1 MTMKQR
7 ARKVDPDFAFRNLD
21 DEEQYKY
28 LLLDSPYAEELF
40 ARNYLDL
47 ELDPYQ
53 VMSLKFLRGRFHN
66 EQEVYQ
72 FIEEFEMDWMFENG
86 WIQHGGN
93 AGISPYY
100 WEKPNVLILWPAGF
114 GKTTIVSTRV
124 LPVMEICDNPN
135 SRSQYIGKN
144 ETEAFSFSTTIR
156 RELQNPRLVRDF
168 GEFKP
173 TDKAIPWSNNAFSV
187 TQRDWRDVRENFE
200 FFGTNSHAALGK
212 RSDKVYLDDIETPD
226 TARTPD
232 QREKLLEWVRIGP
245 LTSARPL
252 WPRDSMGKVLIPRGV
267 KWSRTARY
275 WAAGFVG
282 TIFHPEALYAMIM
295 KDPTFTCLKF
305 DCYKDKACTVSL
317 SPKMLTVSELQR
329 EQKSIGI
336 LAFNKRYR
344 NIAYNEEEMA
354 FREAWVRGG
363 EEEYN
368 GQRIKHVGCLDR
380 NRSFGDIEYENPT
393 DDEKDRR
400 SVLRVH
406 LGFDPASG
414 SKSRWSAY
422 SAYCIL
428 GYDPTGEDRNVYL
441 IDYHKMQENFDRML
455 DWLLDGSDAY
465 NIRGF
470 YSQYKYDKGI
480 VEKNA
485 FGKWLVNNDRI
496 KPFIDRG
503 IIVDHDTGG
512 HNKNDPEAGVYA
524 MGAMIQDGRFRIPYK
539 ESSDK
544 EKAEDFIA
552 DLLLYPKGT
561 NDLVMAMWL
570 ATQHMNLNRNKYR
583 SAGVCRGKS
592 WQNPAF
598 A

>member
-7 ARKVDPDFAFRNLD
+7 ERKTDPDFAFRNLD

-28 LLLDSPYAEELF
+28 LLLDSMYAEELF
-40 ARNYLDL
+40 ARHYLDL

-53 VMSLKFLRGRFHN
+53 VMSLKFLRGRFHT
-66 EQEVYQ
+66 EPEVYQ

-93 AGISPYY
+93 AGVSPYY

-114 GKTTIVSTRV
+114 GKTTVVSTRV

-135 SRSQYIGKN
+135 SRNQYIGKN

-156 RELQNPRLVRDF
+156 RELQNPRLVKDF
-168 GEFKP
+168 GTFKP
-173 TDKAIPWSNNAFSV
+173 TDKGVPWSNNAFSV
-187 TQRDWRDVRENFE
+187 EQRDWRDVRENFE

-212 RSDKVYLDDIETPD
+212 RSDKVYLDDVETPD

-252 WPRDSMGKVLIPRGV
+252 WPRDNMGKVLIPRHV
-267 KWSRTARY
+267 RWSRTARY
-275 WAAGFVG
+275 WATGFVG
-282 TIFHPEALYAMIM
+282 TIFHPEALYAMIQ

-317 SPKMLTVSELQR
+317 SPKMLSVSDLQR

-354 FREAWVRGG
+354 FREAWVRGT

-368 GQRIKHVGCLDR
+368 GIRVNHKGCLDKE
-380 NRSFGDIEYENPT
+380 RSFGDV
-393 DDEKDRR
+393 DE
-400 SVLRVH
+400 SWQLH

-422 SAYCIL
+422 SAYVVL
-428 GYDPTGEDRNVYL
+428 GYDPTGEDENIYLIVYL
-441 IDYHKMQENFDRML
+441 KMQENFDRML
-455 DWLLDGSDAY
+455 DHLLDGSHRY
-465 NIRGF
+465 GIEGF
-470 YSQYKYDKGI
+470 YEKYHYAKGV

-485 FGKWLVNNDRI
+485 FGKWMVNNDRI
-496 KPFIDRG
+496 KPFIDRS

-512 HNKNDPEAGVYA
+512 GNKNDPEAGVYS

-539 ESSDK
+539 ESSDQ
-544 EKAEDFIA
+544 EKAEDFIS

-570 ATQHMNLNRNKYR
+570 STQHMNLNKNKYR
-583 SAGVCRGKS
+583 SSGMRKGKTFT
-592 WQNPAF
+592 NPAF
-598 A
+598 H